1 MKILNNLEL
10 ISSKIKLGDKVLEL
24 PKKDGVIATLGDLS
38 NSEQDVVFGKIE
50 SDSISTSCVFASENI
65 TSEGTVSAVCGYF
78 GNIDIDETLCVKNV
92 NAQSINIGD
101 EPVATELYVQCSIYT
116 LEGEVQDAV
125 DELSAKISSVYKY
138 VGSVET
144 EAALKALDT
153 TNLNNGDVYNVTATD
168 ENWALIKTETETK
181 WDKLG
186 STIDL
191 APYALKSDVSGCI
204 AAVEAKIPTDFY
216 TTSQADAKFEKA
228 GCADALENSLR
239 LSIHTNSLDVCGT
252 SETTFT
258 VRERDVTRFLIN
270 TKDELIK
277 TEYPIQYTGQDI
289 CISSNYC
296 CSCCATPI
304 LVTDKAVIDYVEGQ
318 ISTVEGKIPTDYLP
332 GNNVAIN
339 TYLVPVTTHFTDVTT
354 FRSRAC
360 FESCIPTI
368 GIDLVDETDLSD
380 TNLIHKKYLDNRIS
394 SVEDKI
400 PTDFYTTSQADVKFD
415 KSGCASWALNEAKTF
430 ASGCAKAV
438 EDKIPT
444 NYLPAENST
453 SGYIVSTPTF
463 FSCTVSLYRNV
474 VFCGEHETSFYHD
487 VKFLEEVEASQ
498 PIKYTGDDIV
508 ISEGS
513 GNSDDSGS
521 DSGSS
526 EITDPI
532 FVTDKAV
539 VKYVVEKIEEVENK
553 FPTDYLPVIKTSECI
568 CGVTQCKYEVQP
580 EINFSGCV
588 NFSDVVD
595 FSSYANF
602 SCCTNFLTNVIFS
615 GDALFSCA
623 YFDSIIAK
631 DVKINGVAAA
641 TEGYVDD
648 TVKAVED
655 KIPTDYLSATKI
667 QGGCICGIPQYKHV
681 VDSCVEFN
689 CSVYGKSI
697 TGEYACFD
705 SLFKSGEEVATYEES
720 RTLVS
725 NALSCAKCYTDE
737 KISALGSVMEYKGN
751 KKYEEL
757 PTTGNETGDV
767 YNITEDYFYYCSCV
781 KEKIVSAGDN
791 VVWNGSEWDVLSGA
805 VDLTGYYDK
814 SEVDGKL
821 EGYLPVTTNQG
832 RYIFNT
838 NVKHLGFYSGDVEM
852 MRLCGNP
859 KVLFPVLPET
869 YCYIPTADE
878 ELTPKKYVDD
888 SISTLESV
896 MTTDYATK
904 VELQST
910 VDNGVLTEDIA
921 LTGGTLSG
929 DQFSW
934 EIAPTTGMSKLL
946 AVVTMDAD
954 GNIVTPTYKWDKTAK
969 KVKVT
974 VYSTTAVSDNT
985 YTTTITYK
993 K

>member
-10 ISSKIKLGDKVLEL
+10 ISSKIKLGDNVLEL
-24 PKKDGVIATLGDLS
+24 PKKDGVIATLEDLS
-38 NSEQDVVFGKIE
+38 CSKDVVFGKIE
-50 SDSISTSCVFASENI
+50 SDSISTSCVFVSGPIESNNI
-65 TSEGTVSAVCGYF
+65 ISAVCGLF
-78 GNIDIDETLCVKNV
+78 GNVAVSETLCVETLYAKNI
-92 NAQSINIGD
+92 SIND
-101 EPVATELYVQCSIYT
+101 KPVATQSYVDTCILT

-216 TTSQADAKFEKA
+216 TTSQADTKFEKA
-228 GCADALENSLR
+228 GCVKALEDSLR
-239 LSIHTNSLDVCGT
+239 SSIHTNSLDVCGT

-296 CSCCATPI
+296 CSCYTNPI
-304 LVTDKAVIDYVEGQ
+304 LVTDKAVIDYVDQVG
-318 ISTVEGKIPTDYLP
+318 
-332 GNNVAIN
+332 
-339 TYLVPVTTHFTDVTT
+339 
-354 FRSRAC
+354 
-360 FESCIPTI
+360 
-368 GIDLVDETDLSD
+368 ET
-380 TNLIHKKYLDNRIS
+380 
-394 SVEDKI
+394 
-400 PTDFYTTSQADVKFD
+400 FD

-430 ASGCAKAV
+430 ASGC
-438 EDKIPT
+438 
-444 NYLPAENST
+444 
-453 SGYIVSTPTF
+453 
-463 FSCTVSLYRNV
+463 
-474 VFCGEHETSFYHD
+474 
-487 VKFLEEVEASQ
+487 
-498 PIKYTGDDIV
+498 
-508 ISEGS
+508 
-513 GNSDDSGS
+513 
-521 DSGSS
+521 
-526 EITDPI
+526 
-532 FVTDKAV
+532 
-539 VKYVVEKIEEVENK
+539 
-553 FPTDYLPVIKTSECI
+553 
-568 CGVTQCKYEVQP
+568 
-580 EINFSGCV
+580 V
-588 NFSDVVD
+588 N
-595 FSSYANF
+595 
-602 SCCTNFLTNVIFS
+602 
-615 GDALFSCA
+615 
-623 YFDSIIAK
+623 
-631 DVKINGVAAA
+631 
-641 TEGYVDD
+641 
-648 TVKAVED
+648 AVED
-655 KIPTDYLSATKI
+655 KIPTDYLPATKTDGLYDASSAHLCLFALTVVCGASLPKSTRI
-667 QGGCICGIPQYKHV
+667 GAEEAATKKYVDDTVKTVEDKIPTDYLKVEVSESGETGVKSSNITFGCAQFTSTEETKVTFHGTSDVLFYNSPRSFGNVTYDDNLTTKEYVDGKVSNLLSYTTENDPCGFSGKIVSGPIRLSDENGGLNLDLQGGVLRFTNSSGGILYTVSCGSSSPVYNTDLTNKKYVDDQISTIEGKIPTNYLPATSDGVCGHHV
-681 VDSCVEFN
+681 DYFVNSSVKFKNTLKATTFEADYGSFTETLSFNGKAVATVDQIPTDFYTTYQADTKFE
-689 CSVYGKSI
+689 
-697 TGEYACFD
+697 
-705 SLFKSGEEVATYEES
+705 KSGCSAS
-720 RTLVS
+720 
-725 NALSCAKCYTDE
+725 ALSDAKSYTDE

-751 KKYEEL
+751 KKYGEL
-757 PTTGNETGDV
+757 PTTGNEIGDV

-814 SEVDGKL
+814 GEVDEKL
-821 EGYLPVTTNQG
+821 EGYLPVTTESGNG
-832 RYIFNT
+832 RYVFNT
-838 NVKHLGFYSGDVEM
+838 NVKHLGFYSGNVEM

-974 VYSTTAVSDNT
+974 VYSTTAISDNT